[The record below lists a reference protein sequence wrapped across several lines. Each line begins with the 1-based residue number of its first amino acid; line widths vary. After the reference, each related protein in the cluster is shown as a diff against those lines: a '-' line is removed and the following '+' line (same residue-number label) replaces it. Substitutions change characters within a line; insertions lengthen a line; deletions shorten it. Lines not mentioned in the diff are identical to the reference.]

1 MIGISSFQTHDPV
14 LGYDIRIQCY
24 PNAGLDD
31 EGLAR
36 FLDKARALAQHHH
49 PNILKILD
57 AGQADLSKYPKI
69 PGGPH
74 RAQLIPF
81 VVTEVMEGISL
92 KDLQLHQFEEIIN
105 ISRQICSGLEHVH
118 ARGIIHGRLRPA
130 HVTLTLDGTALLT
143 DFNWSEATDGE
154 TIQSIVFDRIAYL
167 APEQILNQKIDFRTD
182 LYALGVMLYEMSTN
196 GERPFQ
202 AEDPV
207 ALISQILHA
216 SLIPPRVKNPE
227 IPPGLE
233 KLIIRFLRKDPVDR
247 FTTTREVRQLLQN
260 PDLLLDTAE
269 RPAEH
274 SLLDRIVRGQI
285 IGRQAELGRTQAL
298 WQDTLTNEGQMLLIG
313 GEPGV
318 GKTRLMREVVAQ
330 VIASG
335 GAALVGASYA
345 QGNDTY
351 EAFQQI
357 IRRASADTRTCTQ
370 TFPDM

>member
-1 MIGISSFQTHDPV
+1 MIGNSSFQTHDPV
-14 LGYDIRIQCY
+14 LGYDIRIQFY

-36 FLDKARALAQHHH
+36 FLDKARSLAKHHH
-49 PNILKILD
+49 PNIPKILD
-57 AGQADLSKYPKI
+57 AGQADLSKYPTM

-74 RAQLIPF
+74 RSQMIPF
-81 VVTEVMEGISL
+81 VVTEVIEGISL

-118 ARGIIHGRLRPA
+118 AREIIHGSLRPA

-143 DFNWSEATDGE
+143 DFNWSQSTDGE
-154 TIQSIVFDRIAYL
+154 TIQSIDIDRIAYL
-167 APEQILNQKIDFRTD
+167 APEQVLNQKIDFRTD

-216 SLIPPRVKNPE
+216 PLIPPRVKNPD

-298 WQDTLTNEGQMLLIG
+298 WQDTLTSEGQTVLIG

-318 GKTRLMREVVAQ
+318 GKTRLMREWSPRWSPAAEQ
-330 VIASG
+330 PWLGPATHRGTTLTKLSSKSSG
-335 GAALVGASYA
+335 
-345 QGNDTY
+345 
-351 EAFQQI
+351 
-357 IRRASADTRTCTQ
+357 RASADTRTCTK